1 MFVLKNRKTKILIA
15 FLALFLCV
23 IQIKQTYAKYL
34 DSKEG
39 DTNFT
44 VAKWKITVNNQD
56 ITEAA
61 TMSSLITPVYT
72 QNDNVA
78 DNVIAPGSEGYFDLI
93 IDGSK
98 TDVSFKYI
106 LSASCDTDSS
116 VQDLVITGYSVNS
129 SSVITVDSSL
139 NNITNTI
146 RYTDTNKVVNIRVY
160 FKWKDG
166 DGETMNNDSDTQ
178 ASTSGKDAKIKASI
192 SLIQV
197 VN

>member
-1 MFVLKNRKTKILIA
+1 MLKNRKTKILIA

-139 NNITNTI
+139 NNITNAI